1 MQIEF
6 GLRSDFFSLSRQGFC
21 RRSEQQ
27 PPEPRGL
34 GVRAHF
40 HAGGGG
46 RTNSTPPTK
55 NKPQPRRRNAALQGL
70 PSSQRSRR
78 RCPRVPLP
86 AGRGRSE
93 GGGGESGSAQ
103 PPRARKEWLRAT
115 PPPEWLPAAAPEPS
129 LGRSYDNP
137 IAIKGVWA
145 GKKTRVTI
153 SAGV

>member
-1 MQIEF
+1 MQIAL
-6 GLRSDFFSLSRQGFC
+6 GLRSDFFSLSQRGLR

-40 HAGGGG
+40 HAGGG
-46 RTNSTPPTK
+46 RTNSAPPSK
-55 NKPQPRRRNAALQGL
+55 NKPRPRRGNAALQGL
-70 PSSQRSRR
+70 PSSQRARGQ
-78 RCPRVPLP
+78 CPRVTPSCGPGPL
-86 AGRGRSE
+86 RGWV
-93 GGGGESGSAQ
+93 GGSGPAQ

-115 PPPEWLPAAAPEPS
+115 LPPEWLPAAAPEPS

-145 GKKTRVTI
+145 EKKTRVTI

>member
-1 MQIEF
+1 MQIAL
-6 GLRSDFFSLSRQGFC
+6 GLRSDFFSLSRRGLC

-34 GVRAHF
+34 GVRAQF
-40 HAGGGG
+40 HAGGG
-46 RTNSTPPTK
+46 RINNTPPTK

-78 RCPRVPLP
+78 RCPRVTPSRGPGPL
-86 AGRGRSE
+86 RRW
-93 GGGGESGSAQ
+93 GGSGSAQ
-103 PPRARKEWLRAT
+103 PPRARKEWLKAT
-115 PPPEWLPAAAPEPS
+115 LPPEWLPAAAPEPS

-145 GKKTRVTI
+145 GKKPE
-153 SAGV
+153 